1 MSAYAVLWKHS
12 VMQLSEDNLTVSSKF
27 INTWSH
33 LARPCLEFTL
43 QKYLCNFT
51 KIIYMMLSAIFSQW
65 PKKPLWYTCPHC
77 TSPVQ
82 PLLSVPLVQIL
93 LLHLE
98 LPINGAYSMYTCSCF
113 TLLCYF
119 LLYNKLNQL
128 CVCVCIYTLYFEFP
142 LHLGH
147 HRALRTVT
155 CATQVVPISYQG
167 NILQNIQTAHVPKY
181 KKKKKLNQRTGRSK

>member
-1 MSAYAVLWKHS
+1 
-12 VMQLSEDNLTVSSKF
+12 
-27 INTWSH
+27 
-33 LARPCLEFTL
+33 
-43 QKYLCNFT
+43 
-51 KIIYMMLSAIFSQW
+51 
-65 PKKPLWYTCPHC
+65 
-77 TSPVQ
+77 
-82 PLLSVPLVQIL
+82 
-93 LLHLE
+93 
-98 LPINGAYSMYTCSCF
+98 MYTCSCF

-181 KKKKKLNQRTGRSK
+181 KKKKKLNQRTGRSKQTFLQRRLQMNIKHMKRGSTSLIIRDMQIKSIMRYRLTPGRMAIIKKIFKQ